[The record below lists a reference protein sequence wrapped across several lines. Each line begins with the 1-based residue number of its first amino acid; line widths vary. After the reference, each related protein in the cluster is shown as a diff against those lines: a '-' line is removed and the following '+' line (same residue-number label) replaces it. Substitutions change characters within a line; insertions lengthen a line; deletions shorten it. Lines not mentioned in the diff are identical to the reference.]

1 MNGDPLVGATLT
13 IYDAGTTTPTAIFK
27 DAALGVSCTNPT
39 SGSDVADAGGWF
51 PQIFA
56 AEGAVVDITLKD
68 SAGVTVKT
76 YEDVTFV
83 GSDTGDFA
91 RTVSGNGRVKITGS
105 AGSVLF
111 QAGDPANDNT
121 GGTLVIEGWAGSQLD
136 SLTLDAAAASLTGT
150 VDATQVRQNGKRIS
164 SVVYTTKT
172 AFSAASQVNI
182 ALPNSP
188 AGVTAWRIR
197 FFDLITSVGGTFA
210 TMNLRFSYDNGS
222 TYKSGG
228 SDYAYG
234 NTKSASGGTPV
245 STTDDAATEIQ
256 WPLSAP
262 TANQGAFALLEIM
275 TQNSGSGVTNVL
287 GTQTDTEPSSSH
299 IRNVTFSGQARGN
312 YGRATHGQFAPS
324 SGTITGSYIVEPIF
338 GTGEA

>member
-1 MNGDPLVGATLT
+1 M
-13 IYDAGTTTPTAIFK
+13 
-27 DAALGVSCTNPT
+27 SCTNPT

-56 AEGAVVDITLKD
+56 AEGTVVDITLKD

-76 YEDVTFV
+76 YEDATFV
-83 GSDTGDFA
+83 GSDTGDFT

-111 QAGDPANDNT
+111 QAGDPANDNI

-136 SLTLDAAAASLTGT
+136 SLTLDAAAASFTGT
-150 VDATQVRQNGKRIS
+150 VDATQVQQNGKRIS

-172 AFSAASQVNI
+172 AFSAAAQVDI
-182 ALPNSP
+182 SLPNAP

-197 FFDLITSVGGTFA
+197 LIDVYASTAGAITLRG
-210 TMNLRFSYDNGS
+210 RFSYDNGS

-228 SDYAYG
+228 TDYDYASS
-234 NTKSASGGTPV
+234 KSASGGTSV
-245 STTDDAATEIQ
+245 SDVSADSSEIQ
-256 WPLSAP
+256 WPFCSV
-262 TANQGAFALLEIM
+262 ANRGGFATIEI
-275 TQNSGSGVTNVL
+275 TTTNSGSGPTNLIGQQIAMEAATRVQVTHF
-287 GTQTDTEPSSSH
+287 G
-299 IRNVTFSGQARGN
+299 GQGRGN
-312 YGRATHGQFAPS
+312 YGRATHFRIYPS
-324 SGTITGSYIVEPIF
+324 SGTITGSYTVEPIF